1 MGKGFGPLVDFQIR
15 NGRKRELAGYECRVG
30 KGFGPMVDF
39 QRRNGGKRELA
50 GYKCRVGKGW
60 EVRRAVEVFVG
71 ILSTQT

>member
-15 NGRKRELAGYECRVG
+15 NGRKRELAGY
-30 KGFGPMVDF
+30 
-39 QRRNGGKRELA
+39 
-50 GYKCRVGKGW
+50 KCRVGMGW